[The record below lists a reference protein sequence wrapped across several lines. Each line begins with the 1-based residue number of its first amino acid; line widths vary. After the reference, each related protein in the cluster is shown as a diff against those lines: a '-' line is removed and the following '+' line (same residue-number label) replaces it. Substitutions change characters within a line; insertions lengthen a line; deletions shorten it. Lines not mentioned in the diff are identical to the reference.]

1 MATWRTR
8 RLQERDDDDDNG
20 DNDNDN
26 DDNDVAAWCDREGG
40 GDVAMQRD
48 GSWIWRLATLAE
60 N

>member
-1 MATWRTR
+1 MNMATWRTR
-8 RLQERDDDDDNG
+8 RLQERDDDDDN
-20 DNDNDN
+20 
-26 DDNDVAAWCDREGG
+26 DDNDVAAWCDGEGG